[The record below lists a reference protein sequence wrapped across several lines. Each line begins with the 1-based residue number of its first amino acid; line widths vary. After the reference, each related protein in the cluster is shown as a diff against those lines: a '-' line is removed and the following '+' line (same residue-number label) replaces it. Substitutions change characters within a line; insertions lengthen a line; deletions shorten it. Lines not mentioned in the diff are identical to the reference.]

1 MFEGLW
7 KELGEGFGKRW
18 LLTVFGPALLFWGAC
33 LLVYVDLTGWVEA
46 LTWWESR
53 VPSVQ
58 TALLAGALAV
68 VAFTAI
74 LLEQLTTPIARL
86 FEGYWPWPL
95 RWLARWLSRRRG
107 EGLKKK
113 QQRFSQLKL
122 KELPAQATDKD
133 RAEALRLDAELGHRP
148 PDPALAMPTALG
160 DVLRAAEDYP
170 RRRYGL
176 DPVVTWPRLY
186 PSLGETLRGALAETR
201 SNMDVLLRVTTLS
214 LIFAIGWGIGL
225 GIARHTLLLAGVVA
239 GGLAIALLSCVGA
252 TQAAAVYGDLLRA
265 AFDLH
270 RFDLYQSL
278 HWPLPSSWQAEKPAP
293 AGQAPTHGQA
303 LSEFLYRGLGV
314 QDVVYEHPSARH
326 SEPERS
332 GG

>member
-33 LLVYVDLTGWVEA
+33 LFVYVDMRGWVEA

-58 TALLAGALAV
+58 TALVVGALAV
-68 VAFTAI
+68 VVFTAI

-95 RWLARWLSRRRG
+95 RWLALRLSSRRG
-107 EGLKKK
+107 QGLRKK
-113 QQRFSQLKL
+113 QQRFSQLKV
-122 KELPAQATDKD
+122 KELQDQATDED

-148 PDPALAMPTALG
+148 PDPARAMPTALG

-186 PSLGETLRGALAETR
+186 PSLGEALKGALAEAR
-201 SNMDVLLRVTTLS
+201 SSMDALLRVTTLS
-214 LIFAIGWGIGL
+214 LIFTIVWAIWL
-225 GIARHTLLLAGVVA
+225 GIARYALLLPWVVA
-239 GGLAIALLSCVGA
+239 GGLIIALLSYVGA
-252 TQAAAVYGDLLRA
+252 TQAAATYGDLLRS

-278 HWPLPSSWQAEKPAP
+278 HWPLPPSWQAEKPAP
-293 AGQAPTHGQA
+293 ADQAPTCGQA
-303 LSEFLYRGLGV
+303 LSQFLYRGLGV
-314 QDVVYEHPSARH
+314 QDVVYEHPKDD
-326 SEPERS
+326 E
-332 GG
+332 G